1 MGYGVKWDT
10 NILINTDIFFFDL
23 IRYKIM
29 NIYKTS
35 RIMSNNQKRFFKK
48 RLKTTSSQLNT

>member
-10 NILINTDIFFFDL
+10 KILINTDIFFFDL

-35 RIMSNNQKRFFKK
+35 RMSNNQK
-48 RLKTTSSQLNT
+48 